1 MSLLASWLASQ
12 QQVRSQWLAHDRSRR
27 EELYKEFIEE
37 AAKCYVDAL
46 LHEKP
51 DIALIVVLYAKMSR
65 MRVLSSQDVIEGAE
79 QLIKQIM
86 DTYSAPAKTL
96 TNITNKIRN
105 RSTLFAISAKG
116 VAQNST
122 ICVQRSF
129 EVAEDQPKDCKRDG
143 AGNFARASRLRRRG
157 DRMEGSASR
166 IRRHSRCTRAER
178 HPNLQLND

>member
-1 MSLLASWLASQ
+1 MNPSLISAFSALGGAVVGGLMSLLASWLASQ

-96 TNITNKIRN
+96 TNIQIRYESLDIIRN
-105 RSTLFAISAKG
+105 FS
-116 VAQNST
+116 
-122 ICVQRSF
+122 
-129 EVAEDQPKDCKRDG
+129 E
-143 AGNFARASRLRRRG
+143 
-157 DRMEGSASR
+157 
-166 IRRHSRCTRAER
+166 RCRAEFDDLR
-178 HPNLQLND
+178 ATQF

>member
-96 TNITNKIRN
+96 TNIQIRYKSLDIIRN
-105 RSTLFAISAKG
+105 FS
-116 VAQNST
+116 
-122 ICVQRSF
+122 
-129 EVAEDQPKDCKRDG
+129 E
-143 AGNFARASRLRRRG
+143 
-157 DRMEGSASR
+157 
-166 IRRHSRCTRAER
+166 RCRAEFDDLR
-178 HPNLQLND
+178 ATQF

>member
-96 TNITNKIRN
+96 TNIQIRYESLDIIRN
-105 RSTLFAISAKG
+105 FS
-116 VAQNST
+116 
-122 ICVQRSF
+122 
-129 EVAEDQPKDCKRDG
+129 E
-143 AGNFARASRLRRRG
+143 
-157 DRMEGSASR
+157 
-166 IRRHSRCTRAER
+166 RCRAEFDDLR
-178 HPNLQLND
+178 ATQF